1 MKEIKKD
8 DLIDL
13 FFNGTTLRIFLNIEG
28 EEYTAKIRNKV
39 GCMYSYVSTRLKEFE
54 KLGLVEHK
62 KEGRIKRYK
71 LTEKGRILKQKL
83 EDLLE

>member
-1 MKEIKKD
+1 
-8 DLIDL
+8 
-13 FFNGTTLRIFLNIEG
+13 
-28 EEYTAKIRNKV
+28 
-39 GCMYSYVSTRLKEFE
+39 VSTRLKEFE

-83 EDLLE
+83 EDLLNIE